1 MIFHE
6 IYSAYY
12 NAVAK
17 ILSAVQSDTE
27 AGELR
32 KIVERY
38 AFGESALAILPALK
52 SGRWQLMTKE
62 LTTPIRHT
70 PTMPL
75 TALERSWLK
84 AISLDKRIRL
94 FDMDTEGLSD
104 VEPLFTESDIRVY
117 DVYSDGDPFEDEEYI
132 KRFKLILR
140 AQKERLALRI
150 EMRGRDGRI
159 IYRRCIPSRL
169 EYSERDDKFRMYT
182 GTGRHATVINLASII
197 SVKLYG
203 GERVTEV
210 SEPVQIADTVTLEIL
225 DERNALER
233 VMLHFAHFEKRA
245 EKIGRRRYRLTVTY
259 NRNDVNEIVIRV
271 LSFGPMVRVVAP
283 DSFASLIKERLIR
296 QMKLGS
302 LRGE

>member
-17 ILSAVQSDTE
+17 ILSAIQDGAE
-27 AGELR
+27 GGDLR

-52 SGRWQLMTKE
+52 SEKWRLMTKE
-62 LTTPIRHT
+62 LSTPIKHT

-75 TALERSWLK
+75 TTLEKSWLK
-84 AISLDKRIRL
+84 AISLDKRIKL
-94 FDMDTEGLSD
+94 FDMNTEGLSD
-104 VEPLFTESDIRVY
+104 VEPLFTEEDVRVY
-117 DVYSDGDPFEDEEYI
+117 DVYSDGDSFDDEGYI

-159 IYRRCIPSRL
+159 IYRRCIPARL

-182 GTGRHATVINLASII
+182 GSGRHSTVIKLASII

-203 GERVTEV
+203 GERVTEAC
-210 SEPVQIADTVTLEIL
+210 EPVQINDTVTLEIF

-259 NRNDVNEIVIRV
+259 DRNDVNEIVIRV
-271 LSFGPMVRVVAP
+271 LSFGPMVRVISP
-283 DSFASLIKERLIR
+283 DSFIDLIKERLVR
-296 QMKLGS
+296 QTKLGA
-302 LRGE
+302 LRLE